1 MLRRYLSA
9 APCGHRLR
17 CLYQNSGGGYSIAS
31 YILSFLRKKRLGEK
45 GGAFFNGKE
54 GRDDFRK
61 YNNTISMN
69 KEDRNSFRKE
79 IIGKLEEQWAKSN
92 STEDDLFY
100 YHPSEDKIVLS
111 HALFWVM
118 TQNIKGKVGKEKYLL
133 LLRQYQEEM
142 LEAYLT
148 ESEDFKD
155 LLHYCNIMYN
165 ALPMLLRSTYDFHI
179 HLDARKL
186 AAITIVAGGYGGDM
200 PEDQAYD
207 LLDDI
212 DFYYNKV
219 KCRKIEKLLPVLN
232 KLVIEEQK
240 SLAL

>member
-1 MLRRYLSA
+1 
-9 APCGHRLR
+9 
-17 CLYQNSGGGYSIAS
+17 
-31 YILSFLRKKRLGEK
+31 
-45 GGAFFNGKE
+45 
-54 GRDDFRK
+54 
-61 YNNTISMN
+61 MN

-79 IIGKLEEQWAKSN
+79 MIGKLEEQWAKSHC
-92 STEDDLFY
+92 SEDDLFY

-155 LLHYCNIMYN
+155 LLHYCNIIYN
-165 ALPMLLRSTYDFHI
+165 TLPVILRSMYDFHI

-240 SLAL
+240 FL